1 MENKPNI
8 AKNIREIRIK
18 EDLTQEK
25 LAELSGLSINFV
37 SRLERSNN
45 QNVSINKLEAIAS
58 ALKVDIWRLLK
69 SNISDKNKKEFPL
82 HTKILFDKLAEFDPE
97 RSDRISK
104 TILSLFE
111 EFEAK
116 QK

>member
-45 QNVSINKLEAIAS
+45 QN
-58 ALKVDIWRLLK
+58 
-69 SNISDKNKKEFPL
+69 
-82 HTKILFDKLAEFDPE
+82 
-97 RSDRISK
+97 
-104 TILSLFE
+104 
-111 EFEAK
+111 
-116 QK
+116 